1 MLSAK
6 GVTPRCHPLL
16 LLSHLNWKLDARTL
30 ILSQFHLQKDSRNY
44 SHPVINCNHI
54 TRNTKPATPNPTI
67 MELISIAFIL
77 IGVILGYIIAHFKN
91 KSSQVL
97 SNEEAEALEREREQ
111 AMQTISRLE
120 ERNERLDAEVSEVKD
135 NYQKEQ
141 NRASEAE
148 KENVRLKSI
157 NDNLKERLDEQKE
170 EMQNLQERFK
180 DEFENLANKILE
192 EKSQKF
198 TEQNKEKLDQL
209 LKPLGEKMEE
219 FKKKVE
225 ETHKEDIEGRSSLK
239 QHLEHLKEM
248 NQQMA
253 QEAKDLTKALKG
265 DSKTQGSWGEVI
277 LQRILEKS
285 GLSKGR
291 EYEIQENHRSE
302 DGRNLYPDVVVYLP
316 DDKRLVIDSKVSLKA
331 YEQFT
336 SAEDEAER
344 TEALEQHVNS
354 LRSHVKGL
362 SKKNY
367 EQLYGGKSPD
377 FVLMF
382 VPIESAFG
390 VALQHDASL
399 YYDAFDKNIVIVSPS
414 TLLAT
419 LATIDSVWKQEYQNK
434 NAQEIA
440 ERGGAL
446 YDKFVLFVESMQD
459 IGQRIRQTQESYDEA
474 MGRLSEGRGNMIRQV
489 EMLRELGAKSS
500 KSLPGDLTDRQQL
513 NEGNGEEQ
521 SELELSD

>member
-1 MLSAK
+1 
-6 GVTPRCHPLL
+6 
-16 LLSHLNWKLDARTL
+16 
-30 ILSQFHLQKDSRNY
+30 
-44 SHPVINCNHI
+44 
-54 TRNTKPATPNPTI
+54 
-67 MELISIAFIL
+67 MELISILFIIVGL
-77 IGVILGYIIAHFKN
+77 ILGYAIAHFKY
-91 KSSQVL
+91 KSSRAL
-97 SNEEAEALEREREQ
+97 SREEAEALEQEREQ
-111 AMQTISRLE
+111 ALQTISRLE
-120 ERNERLDAEVSEVKD
+120 ERNENLSAQLKETGQEEKQAE
-135 NYQKEQ
+135 Q
-141 NRASEAE
+141 RANEAE
-148 KENVRLKSI
+148 KQLAELNADYR
-157 NDNLKERLDEQKE
+157 NLKERLSDQKE
-170 EMQNLQERFK
+170 EMENLQERFK

-192 EKSQKF
+192 EKSKKF

-253 QEAKDLTKALKG
+253 EEAKDLTRALKG

-285 GLSKGR
+285 GLTKGR

-316 DDKRLVIDSKVSLKA
+316 DEKRLVIDSKVSLKA
-331 YEQFT
+331 YEQFS
-336 SAEDEAER
+336 SAEDEEER
-344 TEALEQHVNS
+344 QRALKQHVNS

-362 SKKNY
+362 SSKNY
-367 EQLYGGKSPD
+367 EQLYGGNSPD

-390 VALQHDASL
+390 VALQHDSSL

-434 NAQEIA
+434 NAQKIA
-440 ERGGAL
+440 ERGGKL
-446 YDKFVLFVESMQD
+446 YDKFVLFVESLEE
-459 IGQRIRQTQESYDEA
+459 IGMRIRQSQESYDQA
-474 MGRLSEGRGNMIRQV
+474 MNRLKTGRGDLIGQADK
-489 EMLRELGAKSS
+489 LRKLGANNSKKISS
-500 KSLPGDLTDRQQL
+500 NLLDQEDAPDAI
-513 NEGNGEEQ
+513 GNDD
-521 SELELSD
+521 SETESD

>member
-1 MLSAK
+1 
-6 GVTPRCHPLL
+6 
-16 LLSHLNWKLDARTL
+16 
-30 ILSQFHLQKDSRNY
+30 
-44 SHPVINCNHI
+44 
-54 TRNTKPATPNPTI
+54 
-67 MELISIAFIL
+67 MELISILFIL
-77 IGVILGYIIAHFKN
+77 VGIAAGYAIAHFKY
-91 KSSQVL
+91 KSSQAL
-97 SNEEAEALEREREQ
+97 GKEEAEALESEREE
-111 AMQTISRLE
+111 AMQMISRLE
-120 ERNERLDAEVSEVKD
+120 ERNNNLMNQLEESQRE
-135 NYQKEQ
+135 
-141 NRASEAE
+141 E
-148 KENVRLKSI
+148 KEATRRANETEKQLAELNADYR
-157 NDNLKERLDEQKE
+157 NLKERLSDQKE

-209 LKPLGEKMEE
+209 LKPLGEKMEA
-219 FKKKVE
+219 FKEKVE
-225 ETHKEDIEGRSSLK
+225 QTHKEDIEGRSSLK

-253 QEAKDLTKALKG
+253 KEAKDLTKALKG
-265 DSKTQGSWGEVI
+265 ESKTQGSWGEVI

-285 GLSKGR
+285 GLTKGR
-291 EYEIQENHRSE
+291 EYEIQESHTTDE
-302 DGRNLYPDVVVYLP
+302 GRRLQPDVVVHLP
-316 DDKRLVIDSKVSLKA
+316 DEKRLVIDSKVSLTA
-331 YEQFT
+331 YERMS
-336 SAEDEAER
+336 SAEDEDER
-344 TEALEQHVNS
+344 EHALKQHVAS

-362 SKKNY
+362 SSKNY
-367 EQLYGGKSPD
+367 EQLYGGNSPD

-390 VALQHDASL
+390 VALQQDTSL
-399 YYDAFDKNIVIVSPS
+399 YYDAFDRNIVIVSPS

-419 LATIDSVWKQEYQNK
+419 LATIDSVWKQEYQSK

-459 IGQRIRQTQESYDEA
+459 IGQRIRQTQESYDQA

-500 KSLPGDLTDRQQL
+500 KDMPPELTDKHELTDNEKNTSDDENQQ
-513 NEGNGEEQ
+513 
-521 SELELSD
+521 SPELQFGD

>member
-1 MLSAK
+1 
-6 GVTPRCHPLL
+6 
-16 LLSHLNWKLDARTL
+16 
-30 ILSQFHLQKDSRNY
+30 
-44 SHPVINCNHI
+44 
-54 TRNTKPATPNPTI
+54 
-67 MELISIAFIL
+67 MELISLLFIL
-77 IGVILGYIIAHFKN
+77 IGLAAGYAIAYFQYKN
-91 KSSQVL
+91 SQVL
-97 SNEEAEALEREREQ
+97 SREEADILEREREEALQ
-111 AMQTISRLE
+111 MISRLE
-120 ERNERLDAEVSEVKD
+120 ERNENLTTQLEETKREE
-135 NYQKEQ
+135 KEADR
-141 NRASEAE
+141 RANEAE
-148 KENVRLKSI
+148 KQLAELNADYR
-157 NDNLKERLDEQKE
+157 NLKERLSEQKE

-192 EKSQKF
+192 EKTQKF

-209 LKPLGEKMEE
+209 LKPLGEKMEA

-253 QEAKDLTKALKG
+253 KEAKDLTKALKG
-265 DSKTQGSWGEVI
+265 ESKTQGSWGEVI

-285 GLSKGR
+285 GLTKGR
-291 EYEIQENHRSE
+291 EYEIQEHHTTE
-302 DGRNLYPDVVVYLP
+302 DGRRLHPDVVVHLP
-316 DDKRLVIDSKVSLKA
+316 DEKRLVIDSKVSLTA
-331 YEQFT
+331 YERFT
-336 SAEDEAER
+336 SSDDESER
-344 TEALEQHVNS
+344 EQALKEHVNS

-362 SKKNY
+362 SSKNY
-367 EQLYGGKSPD
+367 EKLYGGNSPD

-390 VALQHDASL
+390 LALQQDTSL

-419 LATIDSVWKQEYQNK
+419 LATIDSVWKQEYQSK

-474 MGRLSEGRGNMIRQV
+474 MGRLSEGRGNVVRQV

-500 KSLPGDLTDRQQL
+500 KSMPGELAERQRL
-513 NEGNGEEQ
+513 DNGREE
-521 SELELSD
+521 EKTE

>member
-1 MLSAK
+1 MQS
-6 GVTPRCHPLL
+6 
-16 LLSHLNWKLDARTL
+16 
-30 ILSQFHLQKDSRNY
+30 
-44 SHPVINCNHI
+44 
-54 TRNTKPATPNPTI
+54 
-67 MELISIAFIL
+67 ISILFIL
-77 IGVILGYIIAHFKN
+77 VGLILGYAIAHFRN
-91 KSSQVL
+91 KSSQAL
-97 SNEEAEALEREREQ
+97 TKEEANALAQEREVAIQ
-111 AMQTISRLE
+111 KVSRLE
-120 ERNERLDAEVSEVKD
+120 ERND
-135 NYQKEQ
+135 NLSTQLEQ
-141 NRASEAE
+141 TKEAE
-148 KENVRLKSI
+148 KLAEQRAGDAEKQLASLNADYR
-157 NDNLKERLDEQKE
+157 NLKERLSEQKD

-225 ETHKEDIEGRSSLK
+225 QTHKEDLEGRSSLK

-316 DDKRLVIDSKVSLKA
+316 DEKRLVIDSKVSLKA
-331 YEQFT
+331 YERF
-336 SAEDEAER
+336 SSSEDDAER
-344 TEALEQHVNS
+344 EEALKQHVRS

-362 SKKNY
+362 SSKSY

-377 FVLMF
+377 FVLLF

-390 VALQHDASL
+390 AALQHDASL

-434 NAQEIA
+434 NAQKIA
-440 ERGGAL
+440 ERGGKL
-446 YDKFVLFVESMQD
+446 YDKFVLFVESLEE
-459 IGQRIRQTQESYDEA
+459 IGMRIRQSQESYDQA
-474 MGRLSEGRGNMIRQV
+474 MNRLKAGRGDLIGQADK
-489 EMLRELGAKSS
+489 LRKLGANSS
-500 KSLPGDLTDRQQL
+500 KTLSTDLTDPEPLDNSNGKEEESEVQL
-513 NEGNGEEQ
+513 SN
-521 SELELSD
+521 

>member
-1 MLSAK
+1 
-6 GVTPRCHPLL
+6 
-16 LLSHLNWKLDARTL
+16 
-30 ILSQFHLQKDSRNY
+30 
-44 SHPVINCNHI
+44 
-54 TRNTKPATPNPTI
+54 
-67 MELISIAFIL
+67 MELISILFIA
-77 IGVILGYIIAHFKN
+77 IGVILGYAIAHFKY
-91 KSSQVL
+91 KSSQPL
-97 SNEEAEALEREREQ
+97 SKEEVEALEKEREQ
-111 AMQTISRLE
+111 AMRTISRLE
-120 ERNERLDAEVSEVKD
+120 ERNERLDAEVSEAK
-135 NYQKEQ
+135 NNSHKEQ
-141 NRASEAE
+141 SRANEAE
-148 KENVRLKSI
+148 KENVRLKSV

-170 EMQNLQERFK
+170 EMKNLQERFK
-180 DEFENLANKILE
+180 EEFENLANKILE

-209 LKPLGEKMEE
+209 LKPLGKKMEE

-225 ETHKEDIEGRSSLK
+225 QTHKEDIEGRSSLK
-239 QHLEHLKEM
+239 QHLEHLKDM

-253 QEAKDLTKALKG
+253 QEAKDLTRALKG

-285 GLSKGR
+285 GLTKGR

-302 DGRNLYPDVVVYLP
+302 DGRHLYPDVVVYLP
-316 DDKRLVIDSKVSLKA
+316 DEKRLVIDSKVSLKA
-331 YEQFT
+331 YEKFS
-336 SAEDEAER
+336 SAEDENER
-344 TEALEQHVNS
+344 QKALKQHVTS

-362 SKKNY
+362 SNKNY
-367 EQLYGGKSPD
+367 EQLYGGNSPD

-390 VALQHDASL
+390 VALQQDSSL

-459 IGQRIRQTQESYDEA
+459 IGQRIRQTRESYDEA
-474 MGRLSEGRGNMIRQV
+474 MGRLSEGRGNVIRQV
-489 EMLRELGAKSS
+489 EMLRELGAKSG
-500 KSLPGDLTDRQQL
+500 KTLPGDLTDQH
-513 NEGNGEEQ
+513 
-521 SELELSD
+521 ELSESSKSDEEDT

>member
-1 MLSAK
+1 MS
-6 GVTPRCHPLL
+6 
-16 LLSHLNWKLDARTL
+16 
-30 ILSQFHLQKDSRNY
+30 IL
-44 SHPVINCNHI
+44 
-54 TRNTKPATPNPTI
+54 
-67 MELISIAFIL
+67 FIL
-77 IGVILGYIIAHFKN
+77 IGIAAGYAIAYFKH
-91 KSSQVL
+91 KSSQAL
-97 SNEEAEALEREREQ
+97 SPEEAEVLENEREQ

-120 ERNERLDAEVSEVKD
+120 ERNDNLSAQLEEV
-135 NYQKEQ
+135 QKEEKEADR
-141 NRASEAE
+141 RANEAE
-148 KENVRLKSI
+148 KKLAELNADYR
-157 NDNLKERLDEQKE
+157 NLKERLSEQKE
-170 EMQNLQERFK
+170 DMENLQERFK

-192 EKSQKF
+192 EKSKKF

-253 QEAKDLTKALKG
+253 KEAKDLTKALKG
-265 DSKTQGSWGEVI
+265 ESKTQGSWGEVI

-285 GLSKGR
+285 GLTKGR
-291 EYEIQENHRSE
+291 EYEIQESHTTDE
-302 DGRNLYPDVVVYLP
+302 GRRLQPDVVVHLP
-316 DDKRLVIDSKVSLKA
+316 DEKRLVIDSKVSLTA
-331 YEQFT
+331 YERMT

-344 TEALEQHVNS
+344 ESALKQHVAS

-362 SKKNY
+362 SSKNY
-367 EQLYGGKSPD
+367 EQLYGGNSPD

-390 VALQHDASL
+390 VALQQDSSL

-419 LATIDSVWKQEYQNK
+419 LATIDSVWKQEYQSK

-459 IGQRIRQTQESYDEA
+459 IGQRIRQTRESYDKA
-474 MGRLSEGRGNMIRQV
+474 MGRLSEGRGNVIRQV

-500 KSLPGDLTDRQQL
+500 KNMPP
-513 NEGNGEEQ
+513 
-521 SELELSD
+521 ELADQNELSDGKEDNGEQESSEFEFSD

>member
-1 MLSAK
+1 ME
-6 GVTPRCHPLL
+6 
-16 LLSHLNWKLDARTL
+16 LLSIVYI
-30 ILSQFHLQKDSRNY
+30 ILGL
-44 SHPVINCNHI
+44 V
-54 TRNTKPATPNPTI
+54 
-67 MELISIAFIL
+67 
-77 IGVILGYIIAHFKN
+77 LGYIIAHFKY
-91 KSSQVL
+91 KSSQPL
-97 SNEEAEALEREREQ
+97 TNEEAETLKQEREQ

-120 ERNERLDAEVSEVKD
+120 ERNERLDAEVSEAKN
-135 NYQKEQ
+135 NYHKEQ
-141 NRASEAE
+141 GRANDAE
-148 KENVRLKSI
+148 KQLAELNAEYR
-157 NDNLKERLDEQKE
+157 NLKERLSEQKE
-170 EMQNLQERFK
+170 EMANLQDKFK

-192 EKSQKF
+192 KKSQKF

-209 LKPLGEKMEE
+209 LKPLGEKMEA

-239 QHLEHLKEM
+239 EHLKHLKEM

-253 QEAKDLTKALKG
+253 KEAKDLTQALKG
-265 DSKTQGSWGEVI
+265 ESKTQGSWGEVI

-285 GLSKGR
+285 GLTKGR
-291 EYEIQENHRSE
+291 EYEIQEHHTTE
-302 DGRNLYPDVVVYLP
+302 EGRRLYPDVVVHLP
-316 DDKRLVIDSKVSLKA
+316 DEKRLVIDSKVSLTA
-331 YEQFT
+331 YERFS
-336 SAEDEAER
+336 SADDDVER
-344 TEALEQHVNS
+344 EHALKQHVNS

-362 SKKNY
+362 SSKNY
-367 EQLYGGKSPD
+367 EQLYGGNSPD

-390 VALQHDASL
+390 IALQQDTSL

-419 LATIDSVWKQEYQNK
+419 LATIDSVWKQEYQSK

-474 MGRLSEGRGNMIRQV
+474 MGRLSEGRGNVVRQV
-489 EMLRELGAKSS
+489 EMLRELGAKAS
-500 KSLPGDLTDRQQL
+500 KNLPGELTDRPQI
-513 NEGNGEEQ
+513 EQ
-521 SELELSD
+521 DNSDS

>member
-1 MLSAK
+1 
-6 GVTPRCHPLL
+6 
-16 LLSHLNWKLDARTL
+16 
-30 ILSQFHLQKDSRNY
+30 
-44 SHPVINCNHI
+44 
-54 TRNTKPATPNPTI
+54 
-67 MELISIAFIL
+67 MELISILFIL
-77 IGVILGYIIAHFKN
+77 VGLILGYAIAHFKY
-91 KSSQVL
+91 KSSQAL
-97 SNEEAEALEREREQ
+97 TKEEADALEQERGE

-120 ERNERLDAEVSEVKD
+120 ERNERLDAEVSEAKN

-141 NRASEAE
+141 SRANEAE
-148 KENVRLKSI
+148 KQLASLKA
-157 NDNLKERLDEQKE
+157 DYRNLKERLSEQKE
-170 EMQNLQERFK
+170 EMENLQERFK

-225 ETHKEDIEGRSSLK
+225 ETHKEDIKGRSSLE
-239 QHLEHLKEM
+239 QHLKHLKEM

-253 QEAKDLTKALKG
+253 EEAKDLTKALKG
-265 DSKTQGSWGEVI
+265 ESKTQGSWGEVI

-285 GLSKGR
+285 GLTKGR
-291 EYEIQENHRSE
+291 EYELQEHHTTD
-302 DGRNLYPDVVVYLP
+302 DGRRLHPDVVVHLP
-316 DDKRLVIDSKVSLKA
+316 DEKRLVIDSKVSLTA
-331 YEQFT
+331 YERYT
-336 SAEDEAER
+336 SADDDEER
-344 TEALEQHVNS
+344 QRALKQHVNS

-362 SKKNY
+362 SSKNY
-367 EQLYGGKSPD
+367 EQLYGGNSPD

-390 VALQHDASL
+390 VALQQDASL
-399 YYDAFDKNIVIVSPS
+399 YYDAFDQNIVIVSPS

-419 LATIDSVWKQEYQNK
+419 LATIDSVWKQEYQSK

-440 ERGGAL
+440 DRGGAL

-474 MGRLSEGRGNMIRQV
+474 MGRLSEGRGNVVRQV

-500 KSLPGDLTDRQQL
+500 KTLPQDIRERNQISDGD
-513 NEGNGEEQ
+513 GEEQ
-521 SELELSD
+521 EEQKD

>member
-1 MLSAK
+1 
-6 GVTPRCHPLL
+6 
-16 LLSHLNWKLDARTL
+16 
-30 ILSQFHLQKDSRNY
+30 
-44 SHPVINCNHI
+44 
-54 TRNTKPATPNPTI
+54 
-67 MELISIAFIL
+67 MELISILFL
-77 IGVILGYIIAHFKN
+77 VVGLVLGYAIAHFRY
-91 KSSQVL
+91 KSNQSL
-97 SNEEAEALEREREQ
+97 SEEEAQSLEQQREQ

-120 ERNERLDAEVSEVKD
+120 ERNERLDAELSEVKE

-141 NRASEAE
+141 HRANEAE
-148 KENVRLKSI
+148 KQLAELNADYR
-157 NDNLKERLDEQKE
+157 NLKERLGEQKE
-170 EMQNLQERFK
+170 EMENLQERFK

-265 DSKTQGSWGEVI
+265 DTKTQGSWGEVI

-285 GLSKGR
+285 GLTKGR

-331 YEQFT
+331 YEQFS
-336 SAEDEAER
+336 SAEEEQER
-344 TEALEQHVNS
+344 QQYLKQHINS

-362 SKKNY
+362 SGKNY
-367 EQLYGGKSPD
+367 EQLYGGNSPD

-390 VALQHDASL
+390 VALQQDSGL
-399 YYDAFDKNIVIVSPS
+399 YYEAFDKNIVIVSPS

-434 NAQEIA
+434 NAKEIA
-440 ERGGAL
+440 YRGGQL
-446 YDKFVLFVESMQD
+446 YDKFVTFTESLQK
-459 IGQRIRQTQESYDEA
+459 IGQRVRQTQEAYDKA
-474 MGRLSEGRGNMIRQV
+474 MGQLSSGHGNLVRQV
-489 EMLRELGAKSS
+489 EMIRELGADNS
-500 KSLPGDLTDRQQL
+500 KKLSGDLIEKNTITDSVDQ
-513 NEGNGEEQ
+513 NG
-521 SELELSD
+521 SDEDS

>member
-1 MLSAK
+1 
-6 GVTPRCHPLL
+6 
-16 LLSHLNWKLDARTL
+16 
-30 ILSQFHLQKDSRNY
+30 
-44 SHPVINCNHI
+44 
-54 TRNTKPATPNPTI
+54 
-67 MELISIAFIL
+67 MELISILYIIL
-77 IGVILGYIIAHFKN
+77 GLILGYAVAHFKN
-91 KSSQVL
+91 KSSQAL
-97 SNEEAEALEREREQ
+97 SKEEADALEKEREQ

-120 ERNERLDAEVSEVKD
+120 ERNERLDAEVSEAKN
-135 NYQKEQ
+135 NYHKEQ
-141 NRASEAE
+141 NRANEAE
-148 KENVRLKSI
+148 KENVRLKSV

-170 EMQNLQERFK
+170 EMKNLQERFK

-192 EKSQKF
+192 EKSKKF
-198 TEQNKEKLDQL
+198 TEQNKEKMDQL

-253 QEAKDLTKALKG
+253 QEAKDLTRALKG

-316 DDKRLVIDSKVSLKA
+316 DEKRLVIDSKVSLKA
-331 YEQFT
+331 YEKFS
-336 SAEDEAER
+336 SAEDESER
-344 TEALEQHVNS
+344 EQALKQHVSS

-362 SKKNY
+362 SSKNY

-390 VALQHDASL
+390 VALQQDSSL

-434 NAQEIA
+434 NAQKIA
-440 ERGGAL
+440 ERGGKL
-446 YDKFVLFVESMQD
+446 YDKFVLFVESLEE
-459 IGQRIRQTQESYDEA
+459 IGMRIRQSQESYDQA
-474 MGRLSEGRGNMIRQV
+474 MNRLKTGRGDLIGQADK
-489 EMLRELGAKSS
+489 LRKLGANNSKKLSS
-500 KSLPGDLTDRQQL
+500 NMLDQ
-513 NEGNGEEQ
+513 EEA
-521 SELELSD
+521 SDAIEDEAEEKESDK